1 MTDLRTAVLQH
12 LHYLAGEI
20 GPRPIGSASNRAAGA
35 YIASVLTSS
44 GYTVEKQEYAC
55 PDWVLQG
62 VSLEQGGSPV
72 DVRANGYSPSC
83 DVIAPAVVA
92 ATPAELDGLNCAGRI
107 CIIHGNLTR
116 REELDPPYAIYLS
129 EPDPVAS
136 ALLNKKP
143 LAIVTV
149 SPMRCDPVPVICDW
163 EFVIP
168 SVTVD
173 CDTGRLLLRHSDAP
187 LHLAIASTRS
197 PSTAANIVGT
207 LRGRS
212 ESRRLVL
219 CAHFDTRFGSPGAL
233 DNASGTAVLLGLAQS
248 LQGVTP
254 ACNLEFVFFSGE
266 EAAGIDVTAYF
277 QHVKLVDDIVAVIN
291 VDAVGSWV
299 GATGVVTMGGSPAL
313 EANVLKTMAAF
324 PGVAA
329 IDPWVESDHSGFTWR
344 GVPSIPLTTSGYPHI
359 LHGARDIEDL
369 IDPNRLDQAARFVA
383 ELIDSL
389 QRRTPSWARP
399 TA

>member
-1 MTDLRTAVLQH
+1 MTDLDIAVLQH
-12 LHYLAGEI
+12 LHHLAGEI
-20 GPRPIGSASNRAAGA
+20 GPRPVGSASNSSAGV
-35 YIASVLTSS
+35 YIKSVLTSS
-44 GYTVEKQEYAC
+44 GFAVNAQEYAC
-55 PDWVLQG
+55 PDWALQS

-72 DVRANGYSPSC
+72 DVRANPYTPPC
-83 DVIAPAVVA
+83 DLTAPAVVA
-92 ATPAELDGLNCAGRI
+92 ATPAELDSVDCTGRI

-136 ALLNKKP
+136 VLLDKRP
-143 LAIVTV
+143 LAVIAI
-149 SPMRCDPVPVICDW
+149 SPTHHDPVPVICDW
-163 EFVIP
+163 EFAVP

-173 CDTGRLLLRHSDAP
+173 CDTGRRLLQHADVP

-207 LRGRS
+207 LPGRNGT
-212 ESRRLVL
+212 RRLVL

-248 LQGVTP
+248 LQDTTP

-277 QHVKLVDDIVAVIN
+277 QHVKQVDDIVAVIN

-299 GATGVVTMGGSPAL
+299 GATGVVTMAGSPAL
-313 EANVLKTMAAF
+313 EASVLKAMATF
-324 PGVAA
+324 PGVVA

-359 LHGARDIEDL
+359 LHGAHDTEDV
-369 IDPNRLDQAARFVA
+369 IDPARLGQATHFVA
-383 ELIDSL
+383 KLVKFL
-389 QRRTPSWARP
+389 QTRTTSWSRP
-399 TA
+399 EA

>member
-1 MTDLRTAVLQH
+1 
-12 LHYLAGEI
+12 
-20 GPRPIGSASNRAAGA
+20 
-35 YIASVLTSS
+35 VLTSS
-44 GYTVEKQEYAC
+44 GFAVNAQEYAC
-55 PDWVLQG
+55 PDWALQS

-72 DVRANGYSPSC
+72 DVRANPYTPPC
-83 DVIAPAVVA
+83 DLTAPAVVA
-92 ATPAELDGLNCAGRI
+92 ATPAELDSVDCTGRI

-136 ALLNKKP
+136 ALLDKRP
-143 LAIVTV
+143 LAVIAI
-149 SPMRCDPVPVICDW
+149 SPTHHDPVPVICDW
-163 EFVIP
+163 EFAVP

-173 CDTGRLLLRHSDAP
+173 CDTGRRLLQHADVP

-207 LRGRS
+207 LPGRNGT
-212 ESRRLVL
+212 RRLVL

-248 LQGVTP
+248 LQDTTP

-277 QHVKLVDDIVAVIN
+277 QHVKQVDDIVAVIN

-299 GATGVVTMGGSPAL
+299 GATGVVTMAGSPAL
-313 EANVLKTMAAF
+313 EASVLKAMATF
-324 PGVAA
+324 PGVVA

-359 LHGARDIEDL
+359 LHGAHDTEDV
-369 IDPNRLDQAARFVA
+369 IDPARLGQATHFVA
-383 ELIDSL
+383 KLVKFL
-389 QRRTPSWARP
+389 QTRTTSWSRP
-399 TA
+399 EA